1 MGSWDRVV
9 CNTGPV
15 VGLHLIGRL
24 ELLTQLIPEI
34 VVPAVVVGELRAGM
48 GAGDVALQ
56 HWLQAVTVCE
66 PIAPID
72 PFLTAELDAG
82 EAAVIALARELSLP
96 VLMDERKGRK
106 IAVLAFN
113 VTVFGTGRILVEA
126 KRHGF
131 IERVRPA
138 MEQMRAAGYFLS
150 ERLVQHI
157 AREAGE

>member
-24 ELLTQLIPEI
+24 ELLTQLIPQI

-56 HWLQAVTVCE
+56 HWLQSVTVCE

-82 EAAVIALARELSLP
+82 EAAVIALAR
-96 VLMDERKGRK
+96 
-106 IAVLAFN
+106 
-113 VTVFGTGRILVEA
+113 LVRWA
-126 KRHGF
+126 
-131 IERVRPA
+131 PMA
-138 MEQMRAAGYFLS
+138 
-150 ERLVQHI
+150 
-157 AREAGE
+157 